1 MTSAER
7 AIVFEATD
15 TTLLDVVQ
23 HKLEAEGLEPR
34 RLGRT
39 HAALMGGG
47 NAAFMQ
53 MIDVPVRHRE
63 LALLLLEAEQ
73 SGEVDDL
80 DAQALAATAD
90 ATPHHSARQNAPGA
104 QLQAALASDASP
116 PAFGSHILRSLV
128 GAAVGG
134 FLGMTLATV
143 CGLIARGLGASFE
156 PATTGYAMLLGAAL
170 GVLPISWRHPLW
182 ATGAFLLALAFLHAA
197 P

>member
-1 MTSAER
+1 MTSADR

-47 NAAFMQ
+47 NAAFM
-53 MIDVPVRHRE
+53 V
-63 LALLLLEAEQ
+63 
-73 SGEVDDL
+73 
-80 DAQALAATAD
+80 
-90 ATPHHSARQNAPGA
+90 
-104 QLQAALASDASP
+104 
-116 PAFGSHILRSLV
+116 
-128 GAAVGG
+128 
-134 FLGMTLATV
+134 
-143 CGLIARGLGASFE
+143 
-156 PATTGYAMLLGAAL
+156 LGAAL

-182 ATGAFLLALAFLHAA
+182 ATGAFLLALAFLHAV